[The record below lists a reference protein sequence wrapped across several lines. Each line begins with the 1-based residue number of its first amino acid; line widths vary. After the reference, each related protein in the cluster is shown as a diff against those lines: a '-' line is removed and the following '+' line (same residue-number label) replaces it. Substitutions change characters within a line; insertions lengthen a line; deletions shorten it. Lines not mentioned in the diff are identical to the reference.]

1 MLAEVAIVKHSPDM
15 AAGASYMVGLGG
27 EPIYCQEIE
36 SSQPQRKSVD
46 PPSSDELRRKHRGG
60 RSTRTRYNLE
70 PLEENSCEG
79 TKSRASTKCSLE
91 LNPNRKVCNRYSD
104 ADTEY
109 PLPKKKQAK
118 KKKQQQLD
126 PPDNRKD
133 RLSERRKKQGGANPA
148 VIARQSR
155 AVK

>member
-1 MLAEVAIVKHSPDM
+1 M
-15 AAGASYMVGLGG
+15 ADGASYMVGLGG

-36 SSQPQRKSVD
+36 SSQRKSVD

-60 RSTRTRYNLE
+60 RSSNSNTRTRYNLE
-70 PLEENSCEG
+70 PLEENSCES

-91 LNPNRKVCNRYSD
+91 LNPNRKVLKRYDSD

-109 PLPKKKQAK
+109 PLPKKKQVEESAK